1 MKKDVLFLV
10 ICYNEYIFKKGECD
24 NKSQNEIMQ
33 KYLLASL
40 KITSDT
46 ACYLYPQFE
55 YDSNGQI
62 HSIENKKN
70 EYPERGTIFL
80 PKKQNENLE
89 EYLNKLIKISF
100 DTENIASNYNPFDA
114 YSNMCKYV
122 AKISDIESL
131 ARDELVEII
140 EIKDKTIDEI
150 LRDKHARI
158 LPLNDLPL
166 NNTFLIQI
174 GEYCYGPFK
183 YIPSEEEI
191 TTKKKIKIVP
201 GDDFVF
207 KYKNDDIEPY
217 KNVAQVTSNNTDPKR
232 YFIRNL
238 SVLNDNVR
246 IVEKMEFI
254 DDETLFQEMQKVL
267 TESKALENVN
277 ANADSVL
284 RDLKNL
290 LEKHPEIQGNH
301 SILTQERIDRVIS
314 VLSKF
319 NELDEY
325 KQQIIDEYFKL
336 GKVSE
341 EEKLNFLQNHP
352 EYLEDVI
359 KKTTDYEKKI
369 FELKNTLKNE
379 ENEVE
384 KLNLEKE
391 ELTEEIEKLINDKDE
406 YKSRI
411 LSSVQTEY
419 EAVEKEVQELKK
431 EKTIIDKGNKLA
443 MEEKKNLQLEVSE
456 LEVDIE
462 NKVLKWLS
470 TQRDNDII
478 SLMISEIGK
487 RKKED
492 KEETIENYNIQNYN
506 NAKEIVDKVCDFFDK
521 AGRTIERNE
530 IINYLVT
537 ISENFMTVFAGKPGT
552 GKTSTCNI
560 LAKSLG
566 LYENRYAS
574 ISVGRGWTSS
584 RDLIGYYNSLT
595 QTFEQTQPKFNKCLE
610 TLTREAQTELKDA
623 LYVVMLDEAN
633 LSQIE
638 HYWADFIQISD
649 DYDEA
654 KIMIGNNKE
663 YQLTEELRFLAT
675 INYDHTTEVLS
686 PRFLDRAWI
695 IRMEYK
701 ADNNLLTKALQSEK
715 IDNEEN
721 IISYS
726 DLKKY
731 FNVSV
736 DEMKNKQISSYS
748 KEIIDTLNEQFAK
761 AGYAISPRSII
772 SMVKYCA
779 VAEEYMDDKQNAID
793 YAVAQKL
800 LPQINGNGKGYLEFL
815 KEILGTCKYLAKSK
829 EILNRIIETGEKEH
843 NYFNYFNI

>member
-232 YFIRNL
+232 YFISNL

-492 KEETIENYNIQNYN
+492 KEETIEN
-506 NAKEIVDKVCDFFDK
+506 
-521 AGRTIERNE
+521 
-530 IINYLVT
+530 L
-537 ISENFMTVFAGKPGT
+537 
-552 GKTSTCNI
+552 
-560 LAKSLG
+560 
-566 LYENRYAS
+566 
-574 ISVGRGWTSS
+574 
-584 RDLIGYYNSLT
+584 
-595 QTFEQTQPKFNKCLE
+595 
-610 TLTREAQTELKDA
+610 
-623 LYVVMLDEAN
+623 
-633 LSQIE
+633 
-638 HYWADFIQISD
+638 
-649 DYDEA
+649 
-654 KIMIGNNKE
+654 
-663 YQLTEELRFLAT
+663 
-675 INYDHTTEVLS
+675 
-686 PRFLDRAWI
+686 
-695 IRMEYK
+695 
-701 ADNNLLTKALQSEK
+701 
-715 IDNEEN
+715 
-721 IISYS
+721 
-726 DLKKY
+726 
-731 FNVSV
+731 
-736 DEMKNKQISSYS
+736 
-748 KEIIDTLNEQFAK
+748 
-761 AGYAISPRSII
+761 
-772 SMVKYCA
+772 
-779 VAEEYMDDKQNAID
+779 
-793 YAVAQKL
+793 
-800 LPQINGNGKGYLEFL
+800 
-815 KEILGTCKYLAKSK
+815 
-829 EILNRIIETGEKEH
+829 
-843 NYFNYFNI
+843 